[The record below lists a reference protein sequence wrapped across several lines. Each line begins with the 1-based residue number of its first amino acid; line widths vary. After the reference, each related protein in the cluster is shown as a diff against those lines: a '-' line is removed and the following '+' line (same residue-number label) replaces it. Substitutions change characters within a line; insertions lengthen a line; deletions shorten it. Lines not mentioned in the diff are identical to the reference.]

1 MQFRNVSQRLTF
13 TKSSFS
19 FALDHFT
26 MTSHVVVGVLSIQG
40 SFVEHVNGFKNLQ
53 RKDCNVKVKLIRC
66 PEDLD
71 DQVLGLTIPGG
82 ESTTIS
88 HFLSKQNFLCHIKK
102 WMASKPTK
110 FLFGTCAG
118 LIMLSNDVENVKEG
132 GQARIG
138 GLEIVASRNSY
149 GRQRESFEQDII
161 LKNSQLI
168 NCIGGNTGLP
178 SFEGVFIRAPK
189 IIRITG
195 LNQVQGEFFNQI
207 HVSNWSLK
215 RSCGNFNFSCQI
227 PEFGLPI

>member
-1 MQFRNVSQRLTF
+1 M
-13 TKSSFS
+13 
-19 FALDHFT
+19 
-26 MTSHVVVGVLSIQG
+26 VLNYIKEVNLYSILAIQG
-40 SFVEHVNGFKNLQ
+40 SFFEHYNAFKN
-53 RKDCNVKVKLIRC
+53 CNVEVKLIRC

-195 LNQVQGEFFNQI
+195 LNRVQGEFFNQI

>member
-1 MQFRNVSQRLTF
+1 
-13 TKSSFS
+13 
-19 FALDHFT
+19 
-26 MTSHVVVGVLSIQG
+26 MTLHVVVGVLSIQG
-40 SFVEHVNGFKNLQ
+40 SFSEHYNAFKNLQ
-53 RKDCNVKVKLIRC
+53 RKDCDVEVKLIRC

-71 DQVLGLTIPGG
+71 DHVLGLTIPGG

-88 HFLSKQNFLCHIKK
+88 HFLSKQNFLCHMKK

-118 LIMLSNDVENVKEG
+118 LIMLSNDVENEKEG
-132 GQARIG
+132 GQLRIG

-168 NCIGGNTGLP
+168 NCFGKNTGLP

-189 IIRITG
+189 IIRITD
-195 LNQVQGEFFNQI
+195 LNRVQGEICKNVNIF
-207 HVSNWSLK
+207 
-215 RSCGNFNFSCQI
+215 
-227 PEFGLPI
+227 